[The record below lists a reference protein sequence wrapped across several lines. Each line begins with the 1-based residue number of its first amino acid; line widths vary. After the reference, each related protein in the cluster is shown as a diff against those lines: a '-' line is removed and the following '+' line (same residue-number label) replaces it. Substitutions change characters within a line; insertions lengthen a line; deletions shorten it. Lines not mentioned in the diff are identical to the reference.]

1 MKLNNDYSH
10 KQYHQIHD
18 FSMKSVLDKRANGVF
33 KFAGIDV
40 EIISVIQQEFRSID
54 LIKTNRV
61 DIVGDGHRR
70 GQPITAIMECHSR
83 IPTKDDILRFAQY
96 ITTVFFFKNNKVE
109 LYILCTEEIKED
121 KNEIIINDDSK
132 IVMNIISLKNFKAE
146 EIFKNVENKLKN
158 NDAIT
163 DEDIAALQLIAYTSY
178 TEPAYK
184 ILARASKLLEEICD
198 KHLDINEKEA
208 NHILLD
214 ILSANMLT
222 EDEYEKYT
230 EETNISP
237 YPGERF
243 YYKKGINKGKLKVAL
258 NLLKEGFN
266 IEDVVRITELKKE
279 EILKGE

>member
-1 MKLNNDYSH
+1 
-10 KQYHQIHD
+10 
-18 FSMKSVLDKRANGVF
+18 
-33 KFAGIDV
+33 
-40 EIISVIQQEFRSID
+40 
-54 LIKTNRV
+54 
-61 DIVGDGHRR
+61 
-70 GQPITAIMECHSR
+70 MECHSR